1 MWEISSQRN
10 IGGTIMKNKWL
21 ISAIIVLVLCNLGL
35 LSMYMSEK
43 SDKVYPLLG
52 TYSNQT
58 EINDNLI
65 YFVFD
70 RDNNYYFYEVNTL
83 VDQGNWRKA
92 EDNVYLIQ
100 GDHTDT
106 MVVTDEDHFYYYLP
120 DYRKEVI
127 EFKRVSFTPT
137 LFGSEDQE

>member
-1 MWEISSQRN
+1 
-10 IGGTIMKNKWL
+10 
-21 ISAIIVLVLCNLGL
+21 
-35 LSMYMSEK
+35 MYMSEK

-120 DYRKEVI
+120 DYREEVI

-137 LFGSEDQE
+137 FFGSEDQE